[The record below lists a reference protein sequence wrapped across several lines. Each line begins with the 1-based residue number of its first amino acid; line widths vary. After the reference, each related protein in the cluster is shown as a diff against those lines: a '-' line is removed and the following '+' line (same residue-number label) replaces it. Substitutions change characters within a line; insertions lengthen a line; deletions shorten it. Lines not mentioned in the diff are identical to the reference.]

1 MQNMLRAER
10 DYHISMQTCVE
21 QKEIITEACKH
32 VKSWKRLSHK
42 HAKHVKN
49 WKRLSH
55 KHAKHVKSWK
65 RLSHKHA
72 NMLRAER
79 DYHISMQI
87 C

>member
-1 MQNMLRAER
+1 MLRAG
-10 DYHISMQTCVE
+10 
-21 QKEIITEACKH
+21 
-32 VKSWKRLSHK
+32 KRLSHK

-79 DYHISMQI
+79 DYHISMHI
-87 C
+87 KTCKTC